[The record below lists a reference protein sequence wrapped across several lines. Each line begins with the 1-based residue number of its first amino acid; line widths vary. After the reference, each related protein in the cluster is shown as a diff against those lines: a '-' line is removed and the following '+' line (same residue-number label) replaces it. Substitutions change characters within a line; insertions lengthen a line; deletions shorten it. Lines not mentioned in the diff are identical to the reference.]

1 VNQAAGGGPGH
12 VAGAGPSAG
21 GLVVVIAGPSG
32 VGKGTVTAR
41 VLDAL
46 PEAEFSVSA
55 TTRAP
60 RGGERDGVDYHFV
73 DDRAF
78 DAMVA
83 GDALV
88 EWAAYAGNRYG
99 TPRGPLEEALARGAV
114 VLLDIEVQG
123 ALQVKERLPEALLV
137 FLTPPDMDELERRL
151 RARATDAPE
160 AVATRLARAREEMAD
175 VASFDLVVV
184 NDDLDRC
191 VAEVLAGIA
200 AARGGS

>member
-1 VNQAAGGGPGH
+1 M
-12 VAGAGPSAG
+12 
-21 GLVVVIAGPSG
+21 VIAGPSG

-41 VLDAL
+41 VLGAL
-46 PEAEFSVSA
+46 PEAEFSVSV

-60 RGGERDGVDYHFV
+60 RGGECDGVDYHFV

-83 GDALV
+83 GGALV
-88 EWAAYAGNRYG
+88 EWAVYAGNRYG
-99 TPRGPLEEALARGAV
+99 TPRGPVEEALARGAV

-123 ALQVKERLPEALLV
+123 ALQVKERLPDALLV
-137 FLTPPDMDELERRL
+137 FLTPPDAAELERRL

-160 AVATRLARAREEMAD
+160 AVATRLARAREEMA
-175 VASFDLVVV
+175 VVERFDLVVV

-191 VAEVLAGIA
+191 VAEVLAGID
-200 AARGGS
+200 AARDGR